1 MFQCPIGYQY
11 LSGQYHTP
19 TGGHYPQTTWGYG
32 GHQFPMYPGQIRT
45 TGQKHG
51 GFVYPIPNS
60 HVSHGSGS
68 LSWLTKVDFP
78 RFDGTNLRTWVYKV
92 DQFIFYDDTSYAQK
106 VRVDAYILMILL
118 LNGVSFI

>member
-68 LSWLTKVDFP
+68 LS
-78 RFDGTNLRTWVYKV
+78 
-92 DQFIFYDDTSYAQK
+92 
-106 VRVDAYILMILL
+106 
-118 LNGVSFI
+118 